1 MEKKKKIN
9 CWEYKKCGREP
20 EGESVS
26 ELGVCPV
33 TVENKGEGIHQGEN
47 GGRCCWVIAGSL
59 CKGELQGTFAKKS
72 RNCHKCDFYKK
83 VMREEQPNFDVTIS
97 ILKKLNNIS

>member
-1 MEKKKKIN
+1 MSENKKLN

-20 EGESVS
+20 GGHNAS

-33 TVENKGEGIHQGEN
+33 PVASKGKGIHQGEN

-59 CKGELQGTFAKKS
+59 CNGEQQGTFSQKYKS
-72 RNCHKCDFYKK
+72 CHKCDF
-83 VMREEQPNFDVTIS
+83 
-97 ILKKLNNIS
+97 